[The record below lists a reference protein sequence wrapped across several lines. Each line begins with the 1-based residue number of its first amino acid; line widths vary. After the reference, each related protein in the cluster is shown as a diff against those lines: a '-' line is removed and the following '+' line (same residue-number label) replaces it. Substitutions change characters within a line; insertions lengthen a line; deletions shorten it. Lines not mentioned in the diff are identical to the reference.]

1 MLEQSIRG
9 RDQCRSIFLIKRSK
23 SIGMP
28 STLILTIVFLT
39 ISPNSFAYAFTTGHG
54 PLDYLFYGFLAVVF
68 VAEGVRRKVI
78 GRFDVV
84 LIIGLICWFVF
95 AYSVDN
101 GLI

>member
-1 MLEQSIRG
+1 M
-9 RDQCRSIFLIKRSK
+9 IKRSK

-28 STLILTIVFLT
+28 SALILTIVFLT
-39 ISPNSFAYAFTTGHG
+39 ISPNRFAYAFITRHG
-54 PLDYLFYGFLAVVF
+54 PLDYLVYGFLVVLL

>member
-1 MLEQSIRG
+1 MLEPSIRG

-39 ISPNSFAYAFTTGHG
+39 ISPNSFAYAFSHHG
-54 PLDYLFYGFLAVVF
+54 PLDYPFYGFLAVVF

>member
-1 MLEQSIRG
+1 MLDQSIRG

-23 SIGMP
+23 PIGMP

-39 ISPNSFAYAFTTGHG
+39 ISPNSFAYAVITRHG
-54 PLDYLFYGFLAVVF
+54 PLDFLVYGFFAVLL

-95 AYSVDN
+95 ACSVDN

>member
-39 ISPNSFAYAFTTGHG
+39 ISPNSFAYAVAPSG
-54 PLDYLFYGFLAVVF
+54 PLDYLFYGFF
-68 VAEGVRRKVI
+68 
-78 GRFDVV
+78 GR
-84 LIIGLICWFVF
+84 
-95 AYSVDN
+95 S
-101 GLI
+101 

>member
-39 ISPNSFAYAFTTGHG
+39 ISPNSFAYAFAPSG

>member
-39 ISPNSFAYAFTTGHG
+39 ISPNSFAYAFAPIG
-54 PLDYLFYGFLAVVF
+54 PLDYLFYGFLAVIF

>member
-39 ISPNSFAYAFTTGHG
+39 ISPNSFAYAFG
-54 PLDYLFYGFLAVVF
+54 PSGPFDYLLYGFSAVLL